1 MKFIYVFSK
10 KDKETLQKAG
20 FILLKEDERNDMY
33 VFNRNDTLTFALAD
47 MSYLTSDT
55 LTF

>member
-20 FILLKEDERNDMY
+20 FILLKEDEKNDMY